1 MICTEH
7 DVFWICRGH
16 YDHGKYASEKM
27 ALEEYYYRH
36 YSYPG
41 EKQEL
46 PFYFLVSV
54 FMAPAVQKIVN
65 AGNLRS
71 FLHNGIFERSYM
83 EYNLNPAKKP
93 TDFYEV
99 LYYRILKWF
108 NDIPVRDFDTKE
120 YLIDVREYSRK
131 DRLFDGGREM

>member
-7 DVFWICRGH
+7 DIFWICRGH
-16 YDHGKYASEKM
+16 YNHGIYPSEKA

-41 EKQEL
+41 TKQEL
-46 PFYFLVSV
+46 PFYFLVGV
-54 FMAPAVQKIVN
+54 LLAPAVQKIVN
-65 AGNLRS
+65 AENLRS
-71 FLHNGIFERSYM
+71 FLRHGIFERSWM
-83 EYNLNPAKKP
+83 EYNFNETKP

-108 NDIPVRDFDTKE
+108 NEIPVYDSANKCW
-120 YLIDVREYSRK
+120 LINVQEYSRSN
-131 DRLFDGGREM
+131 RLFDKGREM